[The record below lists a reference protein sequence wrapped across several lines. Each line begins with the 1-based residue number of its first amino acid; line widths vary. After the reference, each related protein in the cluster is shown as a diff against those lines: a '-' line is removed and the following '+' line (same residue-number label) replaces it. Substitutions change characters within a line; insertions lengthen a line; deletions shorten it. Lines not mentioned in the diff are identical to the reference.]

1 RPRPT
6 AQCVPRATGPIW
18 VTCCRS
24 SRTAGSTSVMSVS
37 QPEEPGPEQNFGDS
51 APQPQPQPQRGASDG
66 ELPPEQ
72 SSSDTGAAGQDA
84 EDERQRAFA
93 DPATLRRAPRYGRF
107 AITGVILGIV
117 ACAAAVLLFAEPTE
131 YFGLFGVF
139 AILA

>member
-1 RPRPT
+1 
-6 AQCVPRATGPIW
+6 
-18 VTCCRS
+18 
-24 SRTAGSTSVMSVS
+24 MS

-139 AILA
+139 AILAAFVAPVCALVACLLALLVERRGRSARTKRTTS